1 MVRKIRYR
9 QVLRNRHSQK
19 GRYFKEVSQQQSFWR
34 EDKAPT
40 PDTGKVREIHSSLGT
55 WDKLTEWNS
64 EGEVYHPKKGW
75 ITKKG
80 QFNKIILHHRDV
92 PLFRNYVLPKANYK
106 GLNRVREKFKNYMEK
121 KAKEA
126 RWKEQEKRTL
136 EFFEREGC

>member
-19 GRYFKEVSQQQSFWR
+19 GRYLKEVSQQQSFWR

-40 PDTGKVREIHSSLGT
+40 PTIQRVRELHSLLGT
-55 WDKLTEWNS
+55 WDAQVKWIRHS
-64 EGEVYHPKKGW
+64 EYGIVHNHLDIPIDNIGHSRVVY
-75 ITKKG
+75 
-80 QFNKIILHHRDV
+80 V
-92 PLFRNYVLPKANYK
+92 KANYK
-106 GLNRVREKFKNYMEK
+106 RLRFVRTKFQEYMLK
-121 KAKEA
+121 KALEA

>member
-19 GRYFKEVSQQQSFWR
+19 GRYLKEVSQQKSFWK

-40 PDTGKVREIHSSLGT
+40 PTIDIVREIHKTLGT
-55 WDKLTEWNS
+55 WDSKVIWDRVEFTEGTTINVLTIPDKCHI
-64 EGEVYHPKKGW
+64 Y
-75 ITKKG
+75 
-80 QFNKIILHHRDV
+80 
-92 PLFRNYVLPKANYK
+92 PKANYK
-106 GLNRVREKFKNYMEK
+106 PIKKCREAMKTK
-121 KAKEA
+121 